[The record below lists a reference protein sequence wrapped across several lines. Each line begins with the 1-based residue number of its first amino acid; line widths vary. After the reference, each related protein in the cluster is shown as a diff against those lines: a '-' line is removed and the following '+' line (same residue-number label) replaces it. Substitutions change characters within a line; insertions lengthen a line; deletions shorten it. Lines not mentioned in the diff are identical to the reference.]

1 MGRPI
6 DRLDPDVR
14 VEHADSDTGACETE
28 GILEV
33 FREAGFVPGPDGLE
47 DAPTEEH
54 AGAGE
59 VHEQSE
65 TFLRGL
71 QALEP
76 EPRLVVVQSGDRV
89 RVLVHDPG
97 DSLDD
102 TDFRVIVEVLRDAEQ
117 EVRRISRVG
126 VEDADHVAVGVRQ
139 GPVEGGRLAFRR
151 AAGEALDVRQGSGE
165 ALADGRRRID

>member
-1 MGRPI
+1 MGSPV
-6 DRLDPDVR
+6 DRLEPDVR
-14 VEHADSDTGACETE
+14 VEHADPDTGACETE

-54 AGAGE
+54 PRAGE

-65 TFLRGL
+65 TLLGVL

-76 EPRLVVVQSGDRV
+76 EPRLVVVQSGERV
-89 RVLVHDPG
+89 RVVVHDTG

-102 TDFRVIVEVLRDAEQ
+102 TDLRVIVEVLRDAE
-117 EVRRISRVG
+117 E
-126 VEDADHVAVGVRQ
+126 
-139 GPVEGGRLAFRR
+139 
-151 AAGEALDVRQGSGE
+151 
-165 ALADGRRRID
+165 